1 MAGRFTKGKLSRIH
15 ELWLN
20 RWFLRWLLRTSE
32 GEGLSHKVVTRQS
45 LRILPSPIYF
55 STFAIF
61 RDQRCLMR
69 KIWTRR
75 QLDERWKFNLN
86 ICWPVF
92 SANGDNIY
100 NLYWIFVDQIIKF
113 FSANN
118 FRKSWHL
125 RRAGSRDA
133 LWTDSAGVQRHFLFL
148 WPVSLHLTWS
158 IFDQ

>member
-86 ICWPVF
+86 ICLPVF

-100 NLYWIFVDQIIKF
+100 IIYIEYLLTKLFSFSQRIFLEKVDIYDVQAAETLSEQTLQEYKDIFSF
-113 FSANN
+113 FD
-118 FRKSWHL
+118 R
-125 RRAGSRDA
+125 
-133 LWTDSAGVQRHFLFL
+133 
-148 WPVSLHLTWS
+148 
-158 IFDQ
+158 